1 MLELIC
7 KRLLLAI
14 PTLLLV
20 SMMVFGLQKLLPGDP
35 LIAMA
40 GEERDPAVIA
50 QLRAELNL
58 DAPIPVQYFNWL
70 TRALQGDL
78 GVSLRTHEPVTQL
91 IASKLPVTL
100 ELSLLAM
107 IIALVFGI
115 SMGILAAV
123 NKNSWVDHGA
133 NFVAISGISIPHF
146 WLGILLILV
155 FSVNLQWL
163 PASGYVPFSED
174 PVQNLRT
181 LLLPAAVLGTGL
193 AATLMRH
200 TRASMIAV
208 LKADYIRTAR
218 AKGLLPK
225 AVILK
230 HAFRN
235 ALVPV
240 ITLTTLLFGELL
252 GGAVLTEQVFTIP
265 GFGKMIVDSVFN
277 RDYAVV
283 VGFFVLVALLAPW
296 IAPFDPVKANF
307 LAVRKAPS
315 AMYWF
320 GTDELGRDILSRI
333 IWGAR
338 TSLMAGCMSVV
349 IAVAI
354 GVPLGLVAGYFQK
367 MWDGV
372 ISRFIEALLACP
384 FLIMAIALGAFL
396 GPSLTNAMIAIGLS
410 AMPIF
415 ARLTRG
421 QVIAIRNE
429 EYIDGARAIG
439 LPDRWIIIKYVLP
452 NVMSPIL
459 VQATLAIASAIIAEA
474 SLSFLGLGQQPP
486 NPSWGSMLNTAKGFL
501 EQAPWMSVFPGV
513 AIFLAVQGFNLLGDG
528 LRDALDPRHD

>member
-1 MLELIC
+1 MRNGSAQRVAVSGLLTSLMLVLGLIE
-7 KRLLLAI
+7 RQFPLTAAI
-14 PTLLLV
+14 PGIKL
-20 SMMVFGLQKLLPGDP
+20 GLANSV
-35 LIAMA
+35 LI
-40 GEERDPAVIA
+40 
-50 QLRAELNL
+50 
-58 DAPIPVQYFNWL
+58 Y
-70 TRALQGDL
+70 ALYML
-78 GVSLRTHEPVTQL
+78 GVKQSIVLMLLKAMMSWLIYTNMQAMFYSLAGGV
-91 IASKLPVTL
+91 
-100 ELSLLAM
+100 LSLLAM

-174 PVQNLRT
+174 PLQNLRT
-181 LLLPAAVLGTGL
+181 LLLPASVLGTGL

-283 VGFFVLVALLAPW
+283 QGVVL
-296 IAPFDPVKANF
+296 I
-307 LAVRKAPS
+307 
-315 AMYWF
+315 
-320 GTDELGRDILSRI
+320 
-333 IWGAR
+333 
-338 TSLMAGCMSVV
+338 
-349 IAVAI
+349 VAI
-354 GVPLGLVAGYFQK
+354 GFLMLN
-367 MWDGV
+367 
-372 ISRFIEALLACP
+372 LLADV
-384 FLIMAIALGAFL
+384 L
-396 GPSLTNAMIAIGLS
+396 
-410 AMPIF
+410 
-415 ARLTRG
+415 
-421 QVIAIRNE
+421 
-429 EYIDGARAIG
+429 
-439 LPDRWIIIKYVLP
+439 YVL
-452 NVMSPIL
+452 I
-459 VQATLAIASAIIAEA
+459 
-474 SLSFLGLGQQPP
+474 
-486 NPSWGSMLNTAKGFL
+486 NPKMRG
-501 EQAPWMSVFPGV
+501 
-513 AIFLAVQGFNLLGDG
+513 
-528 LRDALDPRHD
+528 